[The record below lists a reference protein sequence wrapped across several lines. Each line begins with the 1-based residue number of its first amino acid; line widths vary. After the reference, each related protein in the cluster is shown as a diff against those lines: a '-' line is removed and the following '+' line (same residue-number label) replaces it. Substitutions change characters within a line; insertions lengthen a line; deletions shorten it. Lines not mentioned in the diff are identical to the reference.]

1 MGHQLMESRSKFLFK
16 NIGILTASNF
26 ASKLLVFLLVPLYT
40 SVLST
45 VDVGIFDLIVST
57 VSILFHVLT
66 ADIINGIMRFA
77 LDRDKSKSEIAI
89 IGLKYSIISIIILI
103 ICVISIRLFNLVPR
117 INGLESYII
126 LYFAFYVLNNF
137 MIQFAKGLERISD
150 MGIAAIMGTLSMIV
164 TNIIFLLVLKQ
175 GLKGFF
181 VANIVAQAIPTI
193 FLFFKI
199 RFWEFIYISY
209 INKYLE
215 KEMLFYSVP
224 LIAASIGWWI
234 NSASD
239 KYVVS
244 FMCGVSANGILAVSY
259 KIPQIINTL
268 HGIFTEAWRISA
280 IREYQAEDSSIF
292 YGRTFRLATTL
303 MAAVCSW
310 LILLSKPLA
319 HILYAKDFYAAWQY
333 VPFLLISCTFN
344 SASGFLGSVLSAN
357 KNSKAMA
364 NSAISGS
371 SANLIVNIILV
382 YVMGIQGAVIAT
394 AICSFIIFYIRK
406 RETKGEIEIT
416 GYHIIVITWILLCV
430 QAFIEI
436 HIQSYVAELIIM
448 IAMLII
454 NSRNIS
460 SLYKFALKQIKKT

>member
-268 HGIFTEAWRISA
+268 HGIFTEAWQISA

-303 MAAVCSW
+303 MAAVCS
-310 LILLSKPLA
+310 
-319 HILYAKDFYAAWQY
+319 
-333 VPFLLISCTFN
+333 
-344 SASGFLGSVLSAN
+344 
-357 KNSKAMA
+357 
-364 NSAISGS
+364 
-371 SANLIVNIILV
+371 
-382 YVMGIQGAVIAT
+382 
-394 AICSFIIFYIRK
+394 
-406 RETKGEIEIT
+406 
-416 GYHIIVITWILLCV
+416 
-430 QAFIEI
+430 
-436 HIQSYVAELIIM
+436 
-448 IAMLII
+448 
-454 NSRNIS
+454 
-460 SLYKFALKQIKKT
+460 